1 MLVMT
6 FSSGLPLLSFTIR
19 VGWTTTELELW
30 LNMGTTC
37 PSITS
42 FQGVFHMCQYCT
54 VAFPPAVA
62 LAAELADVAVAAL
75 AAALLVA
82 MLLAAAVAAPLAVAV
97 VAAVD
102 VAAVVLA
109 ALAPQAASKDAPDTA
124 RAATPA

>member
-1 MLVMT
+1 
-6 FSSGLPLLSFTIR
+6 LLSLTIR

-54 VAFPPAVA
+54 VAFPPAAA

-75 AAALLVA
+75 PLVVAALAAVLLVA
-82 MLLAAAVAAPLAVAV
+82 VLLVAALLAAAVAA
-97 VAAVD
+97 AVD
-102 VAAVVLA
+102 VAVVVLA
-109 ALAPQAASKDAPDTA
+109 TLAPQAASKDAPDTA